1 MNQRI
6 LMAAALSAGI
16 SVVACSR
23 PTSQDDQTLGSGTP
37 GSRQIE
43 LVGAPGPEAPL
54 ASDLET
60 RRAPRAAP
68 APSAAQVSTAA
79 AATGQPDATPTHD
92 HAMGAV
98 AVGVP
103 QVGTT
108 TSIIADPD
116 RDLVRAPIPSA
127 PSILVS
133 TSFGAATV
141 PGGPSAGSDPD
152 ALPGPI
158 NRAPTII
165 IRGGMGGPHDDC
177 KIHGGAPGLAIN
189 RITPG
194 FGGGEVRGNTG
205 GRFPRGGIR

>member
-1 MNQRI
+1 MNQHI

-16 SVVACSR
+16 SLVACSR
-23 PTSQDDQTLGSGTP
+23 PSSQNDQTGSSTAG
-37 GSRQIE
+37 RQIE
-43 LVGAPGPEAPL
+43 LAGAGSSEAPL

-60 RRAPRAAP
+60 RRAPRAARSP
-68 APSAAQVSTAA
+68 AAPRVVAA
-79 AATGQPDATPTHD
+79 AATAGQPDAPPTHD
-92 HAMGAV
+92 HVMGAV
-98 AVGVP
+98 AVSVP

-108 TSIIADPD
+108 TSVVADPD
-116 RDLVRAPIPSA
+116 RELARAPIPSA

-133 TSFGAATV
+133 TSFGAAGV
-141 PGGPSAGSDPD
+141 SGGPSAGTEPD
-152 ALPGPI
+152 LPGPI

-177 KIHGGAPGLAIN
+177 KVHGPGGAPGLAIN